1 MTKRTK
7 ILSWTGI
14 GLGFAM
20 AMLGLYR
27 MFMTDSPVGDRVH
40 SPTRWCLKEHPA
52 HIIIQSSRGWAYS
65 PPRAL

>member
-27 MFMTDSPVGDRVH
+27 MFTTDSPVGM
-40 SPTRWCLKEHPA
+40 PW
-52 HIIIQSSRGWAYS
+52 
-65 PPRAL
+65 